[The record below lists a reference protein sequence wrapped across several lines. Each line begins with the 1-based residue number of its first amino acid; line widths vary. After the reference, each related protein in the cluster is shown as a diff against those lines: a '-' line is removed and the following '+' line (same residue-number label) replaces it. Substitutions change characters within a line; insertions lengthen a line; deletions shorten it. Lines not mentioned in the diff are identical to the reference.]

1 MPIISSQIV
10 SATVQASGDRSV
22 HERHTDHA
30 GRSYDVSYFAPAS
43 MDIAAVLSARAER
56 IGADVDAR
64 EAVAAEA
71 ANYTL
76 PLTKLE
82 FRQRFTPAE
91 RAAIDDFNDNYAT
104 SELLTAAQ
112 KSAMRV
118 TLEDYRVAQ
127 NILLTDSGTIRGVQM
142 YEALGLISPGR
153 AAEVLA

>member
-1 MPIISSQIV
+1 MPIVSSQII

-22 HERHTDHA
+22 HERHADHN
-30 GRSYDVSYFAPAS
+30 GRTYDVSYFAPAS
-43 MDIAAVLSARAER
+43 MDIGAVLAARAER
-56 IGADVDAR
+56 ISAEIDAR

-71 ANYTL
+71 ANFTL

-91 RAAIDDFNDNYAT
+91 RAAIDEFNANYAA
-104 SELLTAAQ
+104 SELLTAEQ
-112 KSAMRV
+112 KATMRV
-118 TLEDYRVAQ
+118 MLEDYRAAQ

-142 YEALGLISPGR
+142 YEALGLIAPGR